1 MILCRIHL
9 GAENLVVVHSPVN
22 ESVVAVGFVV
32 ASAAE
37 IAFAAVHSSAAVVL
51 PLAMMQAYFH
61 LHIEEVGATSSSPA
75 ECPVS
80 SLV

>member
-1 MILCRIHL
+1 M
-9 GAENLVVVHSPVN
+9 HSPVN

-51 PLAMMQAYFH
+51 PQAYFH